1 MTFNESHCVCAVVD
15 AGQVCG
21 AVKEMRWTPDG
32 TALAMCWQHG
42 GFSIWSVFGS
52 LLHHS
57 MAVEAGSAIRHPYV
71 LYRRLNLLTLY
82 QFCRWHQCCNSLP
95 MHFM

>member
-1 MTFNESHCVCAVVD
+1 V
-15 AGQVCG
+15 
-21 AVKEMRWTPDG
+21 MRWTPDG

-57 MAVEAGSAIRHPYV
+57 MAVDTGWDLTEFLFLKLFCTV
-71 LYRRLNLLTLY
+71 LETLLTSVQSGIAGIEFSMFLLPASHVFKCIKVTSRSSEKLY
-82 QFCRWHQCCNSLP
+82 D
-95 MHFM
+95 

>member
-1 MTFNESHCVCAVVD
+1 VFPAVAD
-15 AGQVCG
+15 ASQVCG

-32 TALAMCWQHG
+32 TALAMCWEHG

-57 MAVEAGSAIRHPYV
+57 MAVDAGYALGLSFSEALVYSARD
-71 LYRRLNLLTLY
+71 
-82 QFCRWHQCCNSLP
+82 
-95 MHFM
+95 